1 MRLGIDIGGTKT
13 AVVALDAAG
22 RVVAY
27 RQAPSGR
34 GPRDVISVAVQVAR
48 ATLTVAG
55 ARSRVESVGACMP
68 GLVDRATGV
77 VRHAVNLDVESLSL
91 AAGLGADLGIPVQ
104 VENDVKAAAL
114 GVVQLLSRRRDLVV
128 PRSLG
133 YLNLGTGLAA
143 AMVVEGRVVRGLE
156 GSAGEIG
163 HIPVGGDTVCSCGQV
178 GCLETLASGTAL
190 ARRWTGAPADLFA
203 AALAGDTVARAVA
216 DDLGRGVATAVQIL
230 VLAAGAEHVAVGG
243 GLTGLGEPLVTAV
256 RQHLHD
262 RSQAS
267 SLMASLRLRDRFE
280 VLPQDV
286 PIAAIGAASLGGQD
300 APALAGRDLA
310 G

>member
-156 GSAGEIG
+156 GSAGEIAHPREWRHGLLVRPGGVPRDPRLG
-163 HIPVGGDTVCSCGQV
+163 HGPRAAMD
-178 GCLETLASGTAL
+178 GCAC
-190 ARRWTGAPADLFA
+190 R
-203 AALAGDTVARAVA
+203 
-216 DDLGRGVATAVQIL
+216 
-230 VLAAGAEHVAVGG
+230 
-243 GLTGLGEPLVTAV
+243 
-256 RQHLHD
+256 
-262 RSQAS
+262 
-267 SLMASLRLRDRFE
+267 SLRS
-280 VLPQDV
+280 
-286 PIAAIGAASLGGQD
+286 G
-300 APALAGRDLA
+300 AGR
-310 G
+310 